1 MAEPNSPYSRNL
13 TNGPPPFWNVNSLG
27 QTYGLEPNY
36 PCCTVN
42 HPQGY
47 PKFLSASFVGVGDN
61 GLGHALLSPATVSTT
76 LGGENKVSVSCD
88 TNYPF
93 GDTLVYTI
101 NVDKP
106 FEFYVRVPE
115 WYVAEASSI
124 SNGGKSQSLSPDTST
139 GMHMIS
145 VASGKSTVT
154 YTLGANI
161 VVQPRDNDT
170 VAVRHGA
177 LLYGLEI
184 GEYTTAEPAKD
195 WQNKTAY
202 PSGYAPPEVHD
213 YTIENTTAWNLAI
226 DPSTLKVHL
235 QGPSNS
241 SETQPLPNPIFTAGA
256 SPVSMSVQA
265 CEIAWPLWRGLPD
278 IPPKVKDRKCI
289 GEPFEAT
296 LIPYGSAKLH
306 MAEFPT
312 LDLQGNPD
320 VILE

>member
-47 PKFLSASFVGVGDN
+47 PKFLSASFVEVGDN

-106 FEFYVRVPE
+106 FEFYVRVPD

-256 SPVSMSVQA
+256 SPVSMSLQA